1 MKYKQLVPRFLS
13 YVKQN
18 TRSDEN
24 SQTVPSTQRQV
35 DFLLKLKAELEEIG
49 LSEVLYNPKTAYLT
63 ATLPANTA
71 KNIPVV
77 GFLSHVDT
85 ADFNSEGINPQEV
98 KNYDGQSTIKL
109 DSLGKYQLD
118 PKVFPTLQK
127 YAGHTL
133 ITTDGSTLLGADD
146 KAGVSEIITA
156 LEYLVQH
163 PQIQHGTIRVGFGP
177 DEEIGKGAKRF
188 DVPAFGAD
196 FAYTVDGG
204 AQGQLE
210 FETFNAAAAK
220 IHITGKNVHPSEAK
234 DIMINAT
241 LVGMEL
247 QMALPAEQVPE
258 KTSGREGFFLLTDFS
273 GNIDHAEMAYIIR
286 DFERDGLEQRKKLLQ
301 QIVDQ
306 LNERYGAKTLQAEI
320 YDQYYNMY
328 EVMKK
333 HPDVVQRAETAMKNL
348 GITPDEQAVRG
359 GTDGSI
365 ISFMGLPTPN
375 IFAGPENMH
384 GRFEYVSEQ
393 VMEKAVDVILEII
406 NLTFKGE

>member
-1 MKYKQLVPRFLS
+1 MKYKQLVPRFLN

-49 LSEVLYNPKTAYLT
+49 LSKVLYDPKTAYLT

-118 PKVFPTLQK
+118 PKAFPTLQK

-234 DIMINAT
+234 NIMINAT

-306 LNERYGAKTLQAEI
+306 LNERYGAETLQAEI

>member
-1 MKYKQLVPRFLS
+1 MKYKQLVPRFLN

-49 LSEVLYNPKTAYLT
+49 LSKVLYDPKTAYLT

-109 DSLGKYQLD
+109 DPLGKYQLD
-118 PKVFPTLQK
+118 PKAFPTLQK

-234 DIMINAT
+234 NIMINAT

-273 GNIDHAEMAYIIR
+273 GNIEHAEMAYIIR

-306 LNERYGAKTLQAEI
+306 LNERYGAETLQAEI

>member
-1 MKYKQLVPRFLS
+1 MKYKQLVPRFLN

-71 KNIPVV
+71 KNIPVM

-98 KNYDGQSTIKL
+98 KNYDGQSTIRL
-109 DSLGKYQLD
+109 DPLGKYQLD

-127 YAGHTL
+127 YAVHTL

>member
-1 MKYKQLVPRFLS
+1 MKYKQLVPRFLN

-49 LSEVLYNPKTAYLT
+49 LSKVLYDPKTAYLT

-118 PKVFPTLQK
+118 PKAFPTLQK

-234 DIMINAT
+234 NIMINAT

-258 KTSGREGFFLLTDFS
+258 KTSGREGFFLLTEFS

-306 LNERYGAKTLQAEI
+306 LNERYGAETLQAEI

>member
-1 MKYKQLVPRFLS
+1 MKYKQLVPRFLN

-49 LSEVLYNPKTAYLT
+49 LSKVLYDPKTAYLT

-118 PKVFPTLQK
+118 PKAFPTLQK

-234 DIMINAT
+234 NIMINAT

-273 GNIDHAEMAYIIR
+273 GNIEHAEMAYIIR

-306 LNERYGAKTLQAEI
+306 LNERYGAETLQAEI

>member
-49 LSEVLYNPKTAYLT
+49 LSDVLYNPQNAYLT
-63 ATLPANTA
+63 ATLLANTA

-85 ADFNSEGINPQEV
+85 ADFNSEGISPQEV
-98 KNYDGQSTIKL
+98 KDYDGQSTIKL
-109 DSLGKYQLD
+109 DPLGKYQLD

-127 YAGHTL
+127 YVGHTL

-156 LEYLVQH
+156 IEYLVQN

-177 DEEIGKGAKRF
+177 DEEIGEGAKRF

-247 QMALPAEQVPE
+247 QNALPAEQVPE
-258 KTSGREGFFLLTDFS
+258 KTFGREGFFLLTDFS

-306 LNERYGAKTLQAEI
+306 LNEHYGAKTLQAEI

-348 GITPDEQAVRG
+348 GIKPDEQAVRG

>member
-1 MKYKQLVPRFLS
+1 MKYKQLVPRFLN

-49 LSEVLYNPKTAYLT
+49 LSKVLYDPKTAYLT

-118 PKVFPTLQK
+118 PKAFPTLQK

-234 DIMINAT
+234 NIMINAT

-306 LNERYGAKTLQAEI
+306 LNERYGAETLQAEI

-384 GRFEYVSEQ
+384 GRFEYVSKQ

>member
-1 MKYKQLVPRFLS
+1 MKYKQLVPRFLN

-49 LSEVLYNPKTAYLT
+49 LSKVLYDPKTAYLT

-118 PKVFPTLQK
+118 PKAFPTLQK

-234 DIMINAT
+234 NIMINAT

-273 GNIDHAEMAYIIR
+273 GNIEHAEMAYIIR

-306 LNERYGAKTLQAEI
+306 LNERYGAETLQAEI

-384 GRFEYVSEQ
+384 GRFEYVSKQ